1 MSSPRPPFRPDIEG
15 LRGAAILLVVLFHAG
30 VPALAGG
37 FVGVDLFFVL
47 SGYFITGLLV
57 REQAESGGVN
67 LMEFYGRRALRLLP
81 SLIVVL
87 LVTLA
92 AVMWL
97 YAPID
102 QPTIAANARAVALSA
117 GNYEFART
125 AVDYFSSA
133 ANPLLHTWSL
143 AVEEQ
148 FYVVWPLLFLLVGAL
163 GQRRL
168 LAAFAIA
175 GLASFAASLWL
186 TTTAQPWAFFGM
198 PTRIWEF
205 ALGGVVALL
214 LRPSAERDA
223 RRGALLQIA
232 ALAAIGFAV
241 ISYDRATSYPGV
253 AALVPALAAAGLLVG
268 GAWAPASA
276 ASRMLST
283 PALRWLG
290 RLSYAW
296 YLWHWPLMGIGAV
309 LDRDIGVAGRLV
321 WSGAALGLAWLTQR
335 FIESSARE
343 GRLARIRT
351 EWLAPAALVVSVGA
365 ALVAHGALRVA
376 ERRVASPEQR
386 TLAMARRDRMQHDC
400 WATTVDDLK
409 GPCELGDRTSS
420 TVIMLLGDSHA
431 EHWLAGLDRAGRERG
446 WKIVAMVKGGC
457 PVADMPELMNA
468 RLKRYYHECT
478 RYREAMLQRIVSA
491 RPAAVI
497 LSSWDHYIPPDGTGS
512 DRQVTPEMWRRGLRR
527 TYERLT
533 GAGLPVVAIRG
544 TPRTWFDV
552 PACLSRQAARLPFAG
567 PCSYERARSLS
578 PAALEAQAAAARG
591 LPIRFVDMNDQICP
605 TRECGVVR
613 NGVVVFTD
621 DNHLTASFSRSMAP
635 VLGARLA
642 AALRL
647 PVRVGAAGGP

>member
-1 MSSPRPPFRPDIEG
+1 MSSARPTFRPDNEG

-67 LMEFYGRRALRLLP
+67 LMEFYGRRARRLLP

-133 ANPLLHTWSL
+133 ANPLLHTWTL

-148 FYVVWPLLFLLVGAL
+148 FYVVWPLLFLLVGAMAE
-163 GQRRL
+163 RRL
-168 LAAFAIA
+168 VAALAIA

-253 AALVPALAAAGLLVG
+253 AALVPALAAAALLVG

-296 YLWHWPLMGIGAV
+296 YLWHWPLVGIGVV

-647 PVRVGAAGGP
+647 PVRVGATGGP

>member
-1 MSSPRPPFRPDIEG
+1 MSSARPPFRPDIEG

-148 FYVVWPLLFLLVGAL
+148 FYVVWPLLFLLVGAMAE
-163 GQRRL
+163 RRL
-168 LAAFAIA
+168 LAALAIA

-253 AALVPALAAAGLLVG
+253 AALVPALAAAALLVG

-283 PALRWLG
+283 PALQWLG

-309 LDRDIGVAGRLV
+309 LDRDIGVGGRLV

-365 ALVAHGALRVA
+365 ALVAHGALRAA

-642 AALRL
+642 AALGL
-647 PVRVGAAGGP
+647 PVRVGATGGP